1 MCALR
6 ADSRVSFELVSSE
19 ISFADHEQ
27 RSVVHEEKIRRRTT
41 VEPGGEMCLA

>member
-6 ADSRVSFELVSSE
+6 ADSRVSFELVSPE

-27 RSVVHEEKIRRRTT
+27 RVSEESSRRTL
-41 VEPGGEMCLA
+41 EPGREMRLA